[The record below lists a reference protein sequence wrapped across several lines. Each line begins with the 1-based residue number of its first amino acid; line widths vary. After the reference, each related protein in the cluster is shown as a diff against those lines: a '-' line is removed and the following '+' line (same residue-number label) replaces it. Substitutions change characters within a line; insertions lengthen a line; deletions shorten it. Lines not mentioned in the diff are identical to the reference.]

1 MTTDR
6 YTLIQRILHWTIALA
21 VIGSLIGG
29 QLIGW
34 LENGPLK
41 TQIYFLHKSTGILI
55 LGLMLLRVLTRLK
68 FGAPALPVEVPG
80 WQRKVSGATHFLFYA
95 LLVIMP
101 LIGWAATSAYPA
113 PLPFFGL
120 FEVPSLIGE
129 NRALSEQLYEIH
141 EIMGKVIFALIVLHI
156 GAALH
161 HTFIKKDGV
170 LRRML

>member
-21 VIGSLIGG
+21 VIGALLGG
-29 QLIGW
+29 QLINW
-34 LENGPLK
+34 LDNGPLK
-41 TQIYFLHKSTGILI
+41 TQVYFLHKSTGILI
-55 LGLMLLRVLTRLK
+55 LGLMLSRVVTRLT
-68 FGAPALPVEVPG
+68 FGAPALPVETPN
-80 WQRKVSGATHFLFYA
+80 WQRKASGATHFLFYA

-120 FEVPSLIGE
+120 FEVPALIGK
-129 NRALSEQLYEIH
+129 NRELSEQLYEIH

-156 GAALH
+156 SAALH
-161 HTFIKKDGV
+161 HAWVRKDGV

>member
-1 MTTDR
+1 MNTDR
-6 YTLIQRILHWTIALA
+6 YKLIQRILHWTIALA

-41 TQIYFLHKSTGILI
+41 TQVYFLHKSTGILI
-55 LGLMLLRVLTRLK
+55 LGLMLMRVVTRLS
-68 FGAPALPVEVPG
+68 FGAPALPAEMPD
-80 WQRKVSGATHFLFYA
+80 WQRKASGITHFLFYA

-101 LIGWAATSAYPA
+101 LIGWAATSAFPA

-120 FEVPSLIGE
+120 FDVPALIGE
-129 NRALSEQLYEIH
+129 NKALSERLFEIH
-141 EIMGKVIFALIVLHI
+141 EIMGKVIIALVLLHI

-161 HTFIKKDGV
+161 HAFIKKDGV